1 MYDKIHHKKKKKI
14 QKKIVSVLK
23 TREEA
28 QFLIKDE

>member
-1 MYDKIHHKKKKKI
+1 MYDKIHHKKKKRF
-14 QKKIVSVLK
+14 KKKNVSVLK